1 MATKPILRS
10 RENLID
16 DNDHEGKQLRGL
28 QSYEKSTSMAGRLNT
43 IFLGPP
49 GAGKGTQAQMVK
61 QRYGVCQ
68 LATGDMLRAEIASG
82 SELGKKVKS
91 IMSEGKLVDDR
102 LVIQMIESNIDSP
115 ACARGF
121 LLDGF
126 PRTVE
131 QAKKLDELLE
141 KRKNQLHSVIE
152 FKIDDSL
159 LIKRITGRLLHE
171 KSGRTYHEV
180 FNPPKIPMVDDITG
194 EPLKRRS
201 DDNENS
207 LKTRLIAYHQQT
219 SPLVQ
224 FYSAKNILS
233 TIDAS
238 KKTDQ
243 VFAAIHSIF
252 DSILKQHG
260 TIGSS
265 K

>member
-131 QAKKLDELLE
+131 QAKK
-141 KRKNQLHSVIE
+141 V
-152 FKIDDSL
+152 KIIL
-159 LIKRITGRLLHE
+159 NNNL
-171 KSGRTYHEV
+171 
-180 FNPPKIPMVDDITG
+180 KI
-194 EPLKRRS
+194 
-201 DDNENS
+201 
-207 LKTRLIAYHQQT
+207 
-219 SPLVQ
+219 
-224 FYSAKNILS
+224 IL
-233 TIDAS
+233 
-238 KKTDQ
+238 
-243 VFAAIHSIF
+243 
-252 DSILKQHG
+252 
-260 TIGSS
+260 
-265 K
+265 